1 MHKSGFSIVELMVT
15 IAVAGILTA
24 LAMPSFSN
32 AVKANQIASQSNDFI
47 GAISL
52 ARSEA
57 AKRGQIVVIS
67 GASSPAA
74 NEFGNGWTIWTD
86 KNSNNQMDSGEEIRT
101 QATLKGANTL
111 DSVDNI
117 DAIRFAP
124 TGFPFIPAGVSAL
137 KFRLCASQGG
147 VGGREITIKSTGRV
161 ASTPCTAGCACP

>member
-15 IAVAGILTA
+15 IAVAGILAA
-24 LAMPSFSN
+24 LAIPSFSN
-32 AVKANQIASQSNDFI
+32 AVRANQIASQGNDFI

-57 AKRGQIVVIS
+57 AKRGKIVMIT
-67 GASSPAA
+67 GTSSAAA

-86 KNSNNQMDSGEEIRT
+86 KNNNYQIERDEEIGT
-101 QATLKGANTL
+101 QASLKGANTL
-111 DSVDNI
+111 DSLDNI
-117 DAIRFAP
+117 DTIRFAP

-137 KFRLCASQGG
+137 RFRLCASQGD

-161 ASTPCTAGCACP
+161 TSTPCVCP